1 MLKSEIVRLLQDA
14 GIDATEEQIEKLA
27 QKDYG
32 DFAFP
37 CFHLAKKFRKDPSDI
52 ADEVAKRIKVPKGSV
67 VQKVDSV
74 RGYVNFYLNYE
85 KFSSKVLRQI
95 NKKISIGKKKR
106 VMVEYSSPNPVHPL
120 HIGHARS
127 TFLGDSLANILSFLN
142 YKVIRA
148 NLMND
153 IGFQVAKLVYAYTTW
168 ANDKSPQG
176 KADNWLWQYYVKF
189 HEEATKDTLHDEN
202 ARFALRS
209 FEQGID
215 KNLIK
220 TWDKVVR
227 WCVEGFKKTY
237 KRLGIEFDV
246 YFYEHNF
253 RELGKKI
260 VSEALDKQ
268 VAMWGEEGGVVAD
281 LEHYGMPNIILL
293 RSDGTGLY
301 VTSDLGLTFEKFR
314 KYKLDKSIWVVS
326 SQQILYFKQLFK
338 IFELMGYKWS
348 KYCHHFSYETV
359 RLPEGKMSSREGRA
373 IILDEVIDKIVT
385 LAYAEVAKRNPDMSE
400 EKKLK
405 IAEQIGIGALKY
417 AIVRIEP
424 QNQITFDWKQ
434 MLSLEGNTGP
444 YIQYSH
450 TRCIGILKKAGE
462 FKKVY
467 SFKEINAY
475 EKNLIKKISEFP
487 EVVTQAADEMRPHLI
502 CNYVYDLA
510 TVFNSFYQ
518 KVPVLKVENGRQRN
532 FRLTLVD
539 VTKNIL
545 QKCLNLIGVETPE
558 KM

>member
-1 MLKSEIVRLLQDA
+1 MVKQEIVELLHQA
-14 GIDATEEQIEKLA
+14 GIDANESQLEKPA
-27 QKDYG
+27 QAEYG
-32 DFAFP
+32 EFSFP
-37 CFHLAKKFRKDPSDI
+37 CFHLAKKLKKDPVDI
-52 ADEVAKRIKVPKGSV
+52 ADEIAERIKVPRGSI

-74 RGYVNFYLNYE
+74 KGYVNFYLNYK
-85 KFSSKVLRQI
+85 KFSSKVLKQAS
-95 NKKISIGKKKR
+95 KKISIGKGKR

-127 TFLGDSLANILSFLN
+127 TFLGDSLANIFSLLN
-142 YKVIRA
+142 CKVIRA

-153 IGFQVAKLVYAYTTW
+153 IGLQVAKLVYAYTTW
-168 ANDKSPQG
+168 ASGKSPQG

-189 HEEATKDTLHDEN
+189 HEEMTKDTLHEEN
-202 ARFALRS
+202 ARFLLRN
-209 FEQGID
+209 FEQGTD

-220 TWDKVVR
+220 TWDKVVK
-227 WCVEGFKKTY
+227 WCVEGFEETY
-237 KRLGIEFDV
+237 KRLGIKFDV
-246 YFYEHNF
+246 YFYEHDF
-253 RELGKKI
+253 RDLGKKI
-260 VSEALDKQ
+260 VSEAIDKQ
-268 VAMWGEEGGVVAD
+268 VAMWGEEGGIVAD
-281 LEHYGMPNIILL
+281 LEHYGMPNIVLL

-314 KYKLDKSIWVVS
+314 KYNLDMSMWVVS
-326 SQQILYFKQLFK
+326 SQQDLYFKQLFK
-338 IFELMGYKWS
+338 IFELMEYKWH
-348 KYCHHFSYETV
+348 KECYHFSYETV
-359 RLPEGKMSSREGRA
+359 RLPDGKMSSREGRA

-385 LAYAEVAKRNPDMSE
+385 LAYAEVAKRNPEMSE

-424 QNQITFDWKQ
+424 QNQITFGWKQ

-450 TRCIGILKKAGE
+450 TRCTSILKKVGE

-467 SFKEINAY
+467 SFKEISAN

-487 EVVTQAADEMRPHLI
+487 DVVNQAASEMKPHLI

-510 TVFNSFYQ
+510 TIFNSFYQ
-518 KVPVLKVENGRQRN
+518 KVPVLKTENEKQKN

-539 VTKNIL
+539 ATRNVF
-545 QKCLNLIGVETPE
+545 QKCLNLIGIEVPE